1 MQTLIQTINLSRR
14 YLADPTDDVR
24 IATEHLLS
32 LLLKEIQDI
41 RMSQHAH
48 ELELK
53 AKQDAESDNTSR
65 RADVEKEK
73 LPDITM
79 ATSERVEF
87 VPEYDEESLD
97 DEARTPV
104 DEKYDDIDSRDVG
117 GESRRHCIEYS
128 H

>member
-1 MQTLIQTINLSRR
+1 M
-14 YLADPTDDVR
+14 ADPTDDVR

-53 AKQDAESDNTSR
+53 AKQDAESDSTSR
-65 RADVEKEK
+65 RTDGEKEK

-87 VPEYDEESLD
+87 VPEYDEDSLD
-97 DEARTPV
+97 DESRTPV
-104 DEKYDDIDSRDVG
+104 DEKDDDLDPRDVG
-117 GESRRHCIEYS
+117 GENHALLIEHDHS
-128 H
+128 